1 MAYEIVLHKD
11 VLKFLEKHPGVV
23 ESFDIAMARMESNPF
38 PTLGDTPD
46 VKPFKNGTRN
56 HFRLRISS
64 YRFLYEVIKERA
76 VVFFYAADTRGG
88 IYKGR

>member
-1 MAYEIVLHKD
+1 MAYEITLHKD

-23 ESFDIAMARMESNPF
+23 ESFDIAMTRMESNPF
-38 PTLGDTPD
+38 PASDNTLD

-56 HFRLRISS
+56 HYRLRISS
-64 YRFLYEVIKERA
+64 YRFLYEVIKDRA
-76 VVFFYAADTRGG
+76 VVFFYTADSRGS